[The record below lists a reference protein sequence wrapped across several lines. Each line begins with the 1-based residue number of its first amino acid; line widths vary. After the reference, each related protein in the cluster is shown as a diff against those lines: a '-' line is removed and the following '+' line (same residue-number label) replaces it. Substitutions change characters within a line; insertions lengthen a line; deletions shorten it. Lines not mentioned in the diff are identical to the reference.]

1 MGNQQSTFA
10 SCTYRGVDGCDQGQ
24 TATLGKQ
31 ALPCGVV
38 AMAWLVTATLKKWL
52 VCLPVRKDAAVIV
65 ARCATSEMADVAGE
79 RLKAGVAV
87 TLPDD
92 LDRRIP
98 LYAQIE
104 RQARKT
110 HRGIWAST
118 FQMPW
123 LHRKFSP
130 ANP

>member
-1 MGNQQSTFA
+1 MA
-10 SCTYRGVDGCDQGQ
+10 RHRHLEKMACLLADPERRG
-24 TATLGKQ
+24 
-31 ALPCGVV
+31 
-38 AMAWLVTATLKKWL
+38 
-52 VCLPVRKDAAVIV
+52 
-65 ARCATSEMADVAGE
+65 RCAASEMADVAGE
-79 RLKAGVAV
+79 RRKAGVAV
-87 TLPDD
+87 TLPDE

-123 LHRKFSP
+123 PPEILTCKP
-130 ANP
+130 